1 MDVEQKMTGELDG
14 RKRVCVSCWI
24 TKYLAT
30 LCSQGKC
37 MVKPITLREYFL
49 MNHHNQNT
57 LMNVPE
63 RNRFVQAIQH
73 EVGVASDMQTLSKFV
88 REQIFYVFVHDFK
101 DDKDDCLSSEGEVC
115 QEFIES
121 YFDVDHKESILN
133 PCLQDATDEER
144 RAYLKWL
151 WKEGLKPTTRGRGNI
166 RRDLSNEKSAVYASI
181 SEAFKSEW
189 NK

>member
-101 DDKDDCLSSEGEVC
+101 MIRMTDC
-115 QEFIES
+115 
-121 YFDVDHKESILN
+121 
-133 PCLQDATDEER
+133 R
-144 RAYLKWL
+144 RKGKFVKNSLRVISMWI
-151 WKEGLKPTTRGRGNI
+151 TRR
-166 RRDLSNEKSAVYASI
+166 V
-181 SEAFKSEW
+181 F
-189 NK
+189 